1 MDSSGSIKVVLAAL
15 VGNSLIALA
24 KFFAAFFTGSSAMLS
39 EAIHSVVDT
48 GNQGL
53 LLFGIRQSRKP
64 ADDKHPFGYGSELYF
79 WAFVVAI
86 LIFALGSGLSIYEG
100 VHKLFNPHPIRNLY
114 INFIVLGVAFVFEA
128 VAWWVA
134 LKEFNRTRGAISY
147 FAAFRQSKDPTVF
160 TVLFED
166 SAAMLG
172 LVIAAIGLGLGALL
186 DIPELDG
193 AASVGI
199 GIVLGGTAILL
210 AYETKGL
217 LVGERAHPEVV
228 EGIREIISTQDG
240 IDGVNELL
248 TLHIGPVDI
257 LVTISLDFGN
267 RLDAGEVE
275 TKVSLL
281 EEKIKTRFPEVT
293 RLFIEAQSS
302 VDQGR

>member
-1 MDSSGSIKVVLAAL
+1 MVLAAL
-15 VGNSLIALA
+15 VGNGLIAVA
-24 KFFAAFFTGSSAMLS
+24 KFFAAFVTGSSAMLS

-48 GNQGL
+48 VNQGL
-53 LLFGIRQSRKP
+53 MLFGIRQSKKT

-100 VHKLFNPHPIRNLY
+100 VNKLLNPHPIRDLY

-128 VAWWVA
+128 AAWFVAF
-134 LKEFNRTRGAISY
+134 KEFDRTRGAISY

-166 SAAMLG
+166 SAALLG
-172 LVIAAIGLGLGALL
+172 LVIAAAGLGLGSLF
-186 DIPELDG
+186 DIAELDG
-193 AASVGI
+193 VASIGI

-217 LVGERAHPEVV
+217 LVGERAHPDVI
-228 EGIREIISTQDG
+228 EGIGQIISSQTG

-248 TLHIGPVDI
+248 TLHIGPADI
-257 LVTISLDFGN
+257 LVTISLDFN
-267 RLDAGEVE
+267 NQLTAGEVE
-275 TKVSLL
+275 SKVSLL
-281 EEKIKTRFPEVT
+281 EKRIKTRFKEVT
-293 RLFIEAQSS
+293 RVFIEAQSS
-302 VDQGR
+302 SDQGR

>member
-15 VGNSLIALA
+15 VGNGLIAVA
-24 KFFAAFFTGSSAMLS
+24 KFFAAFVTGSSAMLS

-48 GNQGL
+48 VNQGL
-53 LLFGIRQSRKP
+53 MLFGIRQSKKT

-100 VHKLFNPHPIRNLY
+100 VNKLLNPHPIRDLY

-128 VAWWVA
+128 AAWFVAF
-134 LKEFNRTRGAISY
+134 KEFDRTRGAISY

-166 SAAMLG
+166 SAALLG
-172 LVIAAIGLGLGALL
+172 LVIAAAGLGLGSLF
-186 DIPELDG
+186 DIAELDG
-193 AASVGI
+193 VASIGI

-217 LVGERAHPEVV
+217 LVGERAHPDVI
-228 EGIREIISTQDG
+228 EGIGQIISSQTG

-248 TLHIGPVDI
+248 TLHIGPADI
-257 LVTISLDFGN
+257 LVTISLDFN
-267 RLDAGEVE
+267 NQLTAGEVE
-275 TKVSLL
+275 SKVSLL
-281 EEKIKTRFPEVT
+281 EKRIKTRFKEVT
-293 RLFIEAQSS
+293 RVFIEAQSS
-302 VDQGR
+302 SDQGR

>member
-1 MDSSGSIKVVLAAL
+1 M
-15 VGNSLIALA
+15 
-24 KFFAAFFTGSSAMLS
+24 
-39 EAIHSVVDT
+39 
-48 GNQGL
+48 
-53 LLFGIRQSRKP
+53 
-64 ADDKHPFGYGSELYF
+64 
-79 WAFVVAI
+79 
-86 LIFALGSGLSIYEG
+86 
-100 VHKLFNPHPIRNLY
+100 
-114 INFIVLGVAFVFEA
+114 
-128 VAWWVA
+128 
-134 LKEFNRTRGAISY
+134 
-147 FAAFRQSKDPTVF
+147 
-160 TVLFED
+160 
-166 SAAMLG
+166 
-172 LVIAAIGLGLGALL
+172 
-186 DIPELDG
+186 
-193 AASVGI
+193 
-199 GIVLGGTAILL
+199 
-210 AYETKGL
+210 